1 MAEVAVFRVM
11 MMIDITEWG
20 CGSWY
25 WFCNGVL
32 EAGVAYWML
41 LPMLVWLWYSERRL
55 RMERNN
61 EESMDVLS
69 RGGLRHCQLMPH
81 LDCTVLYVI

>member
-1 MAEVAVFRVM
+1 
-11 MMIDITEWG
+11 
-20 CGSWY
+20 
-25 WFCNGVL
+25 
-32 EAGVAYWML
+32 ML